1 MVIEKWR
8 PGSWLSPGSPFREL
22 EDLSRRMED
31 FIRPLLP
38 SLKREPVEEK
48 MWSPAIEM
56 YEEKDKFIIKAE
68 LPGMKKEDIDVSL
81 ADNTLT
87 LKGERKAEKET
98 KESNYYCCERYYG
111 SFYRQVTLPSNAD
124 LKKIE
129 AAYKDGVLEI
139 KLPKT
144 EETKEQKIDIKT
156 E

>member
-8 PGSWLSPGSPFREL
+8 PGSWLSPGNPFREL

-38 SLKREPVEEK
+38 SLKREPVEGK

-124 LKKIE
+124 LKKID

-144 EETKEQKIDIKT
+144 EETKEQKIDIKV

>member
-1 MVIEKWR
+1 MALEKWK
-8 PGSWLSPGSPFREL
+8 PGSWLSPWSPFREL

-31 FIRPLLP
+31 FFKPILP
-38 SLKREPVEEK
+38 SLRREPAEER
-48 MWSPAIEM
+48 MWSPVIEM
-56 YEEKDKFIIKAE
+56 YEEKDKVIVKAE

-87 LKGERKAEKET
+87 LKGERKTEKET

-111 SFYRQVTLPSNAD
+111 SFYRQVTLPANVD
-124 LKKIE
+124 PGKIE
-129 AAYKDGVLEI
+129 AAYKDGILEI

-144 EETKEQKIDIKT
+144 EETKAQKIDIKT